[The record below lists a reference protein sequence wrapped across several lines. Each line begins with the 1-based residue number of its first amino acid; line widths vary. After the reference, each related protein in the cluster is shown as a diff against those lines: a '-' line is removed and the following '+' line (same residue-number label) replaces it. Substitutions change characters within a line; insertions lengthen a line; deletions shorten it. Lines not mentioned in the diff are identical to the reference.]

1 MSEKRQFIGLPPKL
15 TKEQEEK
22 LKNEAFNWL
31 MNGGEYPRDPRQD
44 HIGRVSVEKLFSMT
58 KASKALDESY
68 KKQTQGLGK

>member
-31 MNGGEYPRDPRQD
+31 MNGGGNTHEIHDKT
-44 HIGRVSVEKLFSMT
+44 I
-58 KASKALDESY
+58 
-68 KKQTQGLGK
+68 

>member
-31 MNGGEYPRDPRQD
+31 MNGGGIPTRSTTRPYR
-44 HIGRVSVEKLFSMT
+44 
-58 KASKALDESY
+58 
-68 KKQTQGLGK
+68 